1 MLSIHHSEKKYIYN
15 FKKSRK
21 IYQYKVLYK
30 DKYFKIII
38 ATLQNT
44 CFDGQCE

>member
-1 MLSIHHSEKKYIYN
+1 M
-15 FKKSRK
+15 
-21 IYQYKVLYK
+21 YQYKVLYK

-38 ATLQNT
+38 AILQNT